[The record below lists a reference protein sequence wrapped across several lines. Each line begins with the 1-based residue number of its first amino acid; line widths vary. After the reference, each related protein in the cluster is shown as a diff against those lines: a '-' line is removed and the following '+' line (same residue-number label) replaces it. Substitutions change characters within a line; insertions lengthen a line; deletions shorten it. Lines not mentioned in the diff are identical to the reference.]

1 METLHSEFQL
11 HILGCGSASP
21 SLRHMPS
28 SQVVEHRG
36 KLFMVDCGE
45 GAQLQM
51 MKMRLKFGKLNH
63 VFLSHLHGDHILGLP
78 GLIST
83 MALHEKGSAL
93 TVHTFPEGK
102 ELLDFLMP
110 RLLGET
116 PFDLKYNIIDP
127 KARRQLLYE
136 DDSLTISS
144 FPLFHRVDAVGFLFQ
159 EKPKGRH
166 INGEMAKFHGVPHY
180 MMESLRRGEDFVK
193 ADGTVVPNSYLTL
206 PATPSTSYAY
216 CTDTAAD
223 RRVVASVRGTD
234 TIFHDATYGDDGE
247 PNAAKYGHSTARQ
260 AAEIALR
267 AGAKRLILGHFSKRY
282 DNEQI
287 LVDQA
292 REVFPGPVI
301 AAREGLTIDLLD
313 NER

>member
-1 METLHSEFQL
+1 MTNSEFKL
-11 HILGCGSASP
+11 HILGCGSATP
-21 SLRHMPS
+21 SLRHLPS
-28 SQVVEHRG
+28 CQVVEHRS

-93 TVHTFPEGK
+93 TIHTFQEGK

-110 RLLGET
+110 RLLADA
-116 PFDLKYNIIDP
+116 PFELKYNIIDP
-127 KARRQLLYE
+127 HARRQLLYE
-136 DDSLTISS
+136 DSSLIISS

-166 INGEMAKFHGVPHY
+166 INGEMAKFHQVPHY
-180 MMESLRRGEDFVK
+180 FMESLRQGEDFVK
-193 ADGTVVPNSYLTL
+193 PDGTVIANAMLTSA
-206 PATPSTSYAY
+206 ATPSTSYAY

-223 RRVVASVRGTD
+223 RRVVASVRGVD
-234 TIFHDATYGDDGE
+234 TIFHDATYGDDGT

-282 DNEQI
+282 DSEEP
-287 LVDQA
+287 LAAQA

-301 AAREGLTIDLLD
+301 LAREGLTIPL
-313 NER
+313 